1 METIIE
7 LPEELLAKAT
17 SAAMERGVTLRVL
30 VDRGLRREL
39 GLADDAPSA
48 AESGTNTV
56 EATQSGE
63 SQGCRLRVG
72 WG

>member
-17 SAAMERGVTLRVL
+17 RAAEERGVTRRVL

-39 GLADDAPSA
+39 GLAEDPSSP
-48 AESGTNTV
+48 AEARANTV
-56 EATQSGE
+56 EAADSGDGQC
-63 SQGCRLRVG
+63 SRLRVG
-72 WG
+72 GG